1 MWWDR
6 YNCLTAFVRTDS
18 VTKFIQPLGP
28 IHLFSL
34 KDIVD
39 INFQVTLNLLF
50 TFISILFFYFVIH
63 KISQL
68 VISRTPRYKKDDKKI
83 PIYHCLSIIAVSSLL
98 IVFGWSI
105 ELVKGI
111 IFLQILLYAS
121 VSDIQTHEVKDFVS
135 VLIFITGFIGTNI
148 SEFSNMFFSGLTI
161 GGMLLICAMASK
173 NKLGG
178 ADVKISAA
186 CAFVLGFQKSIAG
199 LVIGLFLAV
208 ICNIYFSHKFKTKG
222 KAFPLVP
229 YLSVGFMAMYFI

>member
-1 MWWDR
+1 MI
-6 YNCLTAFVRTDS
+6 
-18 VTKFIQPLGP
+18 KFIQPLGP
-28 IHLFSL
+28 IRLFSL
-34 KDIVD
+34 KDIAD
-39 INFQVTLNLLF
+39 INFQAALNLLF
-50 TFISILFFYFVIH
+50 TFISILFFYFIIH

-68 VISRTPRYKKDDKKI
+68 VINRTPGYKKDDKKI

-121 VSDIQTHEVKDFVS
+121 VSDIQTHEVKDFIS
-135 VLIFITGFIGTNI
+135 VLIFVTGFIGTNF

-161 GGMLLICAMASK
+161 GGMLLFCAMASK

-178 ADVKISAA
+178 ADVKISVA

-199 LVIGLFLAV
+199 LVIGLFLAI
-208 ICNIYFSHKFKTKG
+208 ICNIYFSHKSKTKG

>member
-1 MWWDR
+1 M
-6 YNCLTAFVRTDS
+6 
-18 VTKFIQPLGP
+18 TKFIQPLGP
-28 IHLFSL
+28 IRLVSL
-34 KDIVD
+34 KDVAG
-39 INFQVTLNLLF
+39 INFRTTLNVL
-50 TFISILFFYFVIH
+50 FISISILIFYFAIH

-68 VISRTPRYKKDDKKI
+68 VISRTPEYKKEDKKI

-98 IVFGWSI
+98 MAFGWSI

-135 VLIFITGFIGTNI
+135 VLIFVTGFIGTNTVNI
-148 SEFSNMFFSGLTI
+148 PMMLLSGFVI
-161 GGMLLICAMASK
+161 GGMLLFCAMASR

-186 CAFVLGFQKSIAG
+186 CAFVLGFQKGMAG
-199 LVIGLFLAV
+199 LVIGLFLAI
-208 ICNIYFSHKFKTKG
+208 ICNIYFSHKSKTKG

-229 YLSVGFMAMYFI
+229 YLSIGFMAMYFI

>member
-1 MWWDR
+1 M
-6 YNCLTAFVRTDS
+6 
-18 VTKFIQPLGP
+18 TKFIQPIGP
-28 IHLFSL
+28 IKLVPFEQISNL
-34 KDIVD
+34 NYQEVLY
-39 INFQVTLNLLF
+39 TLSI
-50 TFISILFFYFVIH
+50 FISILFFYLIMH
-63 KISQL
+63 KISKL
-68 VISRTPRYKKDDKKI
+68 VISRTPGYKNDDKKI

-98 IVFGWSI
+98 MAFGWSI

-135 VLIFITGFIGTNI
+135 VLIFITGFIGINI
-148 SEFSNMFFSGLTI
+148 IDIPMKLLSGFAI
-161 GGMLLICAMASK
+161 GGMLLICAMVSK

-199 LVIGLFLAV
+199 LIIGLILAI
-208 ICNIYFSHKFKTKG
+208 ICNIYFSHKSNTKG

-229 YLSVGFMAMYFI
+229 YLSIGFMAMYFI

>member
-1 MWWDR
+1 M
-6 YNCLTAFVRTDS
+6 
-18 VTKFIQPLGP
+18 TKFIQPIGP
-28 IHLFSL
+28 IKLVPFEQISNLNFKEVIYILF
-34 KDIVD
+34 I
-39 INFQVTLNLLF
+39 
-50 TFISILFFYFVIH
+50 FISILLFYLIMH
-63 KISQL
+63 KISKL
-68 VISRTPRYKKDDKKI
+68 VISRTPGYKKEDKKI

-98 IVFGWSI
+98 MAFGWSI

-135 VLIFITGFIGTNI
+135 VLIFVTGFIGANTVNI
-148 SEFSNMFFSGLTI
+148 PMMLLSGFAI

-178 ADVKISAA
+178 ADVKIAA
-186 CAFVLGFQKSIAG
+186 TCAFVLGFQKGIAG
-199 LVIGLFLAV
+199 LIIGLFLAI
-208 ICNIYFSHKFKTKG
+208 ICNIYFSHKSNTKG